1 MKNNNYIIE
10 LKDIETIYE
19 GEKIPVIE
27 NINLAVKTGE
37 LISIIGPNGAAKT
50 TLLETING
58 LLDYTSGEGF
68 VFGKKIPD
76 FKNLIRKEIGY
87 VIQNFELDPLAP
99 FLCKDIIMSSRA
111 GKIGLFR
118 FTSKRDWDIVWYS
131 MGLVGMIDFAHR
143 PIGKLSGGEFQK
155 ILLARSLAQQP
166 KLLLLDEP
174 FSNLDI
180 SSRRQMEILL
190 NRIHEKQNM
199 TIVMVSHDL
208 SFVPSQCKRIIVLDK
223 GKIITRNVIGPI
235 QLGDILMLSETQREA
250 KRLGGPR

>member
-10 LKDIETIYE
+10 LKNIETIYE

-27 NINLAVKTGE
+27 NINLTVKSGE
-37 LISIIGPNGAAKT
+37 IISIIGPNGAGKT

-58 LLDYTSGEGF
+58 LLAYTSGEGF

-76 FKNLIRKEIGY
+76 FKNFIRKEIGY

-99 FLCKDIIMSSRA
+99 FLCKDIVMSGRA

-118 FTSKRDWDIVWYS
+118 FTTKRDWDIVWHS

-199 TIVMVSHDL
+199 TIVMVSHDF
-208 SFVPSQCKRIIVLDK
+208 SFVPSRCKRVIVLDK
-223 GKIITRNVIGPI
+223 GKIIMDGTKDEILKSDVIEKIFHKKGA
-235 QLGDILMLSETQREA
+235 T
-250 KRLGGPR
+250 